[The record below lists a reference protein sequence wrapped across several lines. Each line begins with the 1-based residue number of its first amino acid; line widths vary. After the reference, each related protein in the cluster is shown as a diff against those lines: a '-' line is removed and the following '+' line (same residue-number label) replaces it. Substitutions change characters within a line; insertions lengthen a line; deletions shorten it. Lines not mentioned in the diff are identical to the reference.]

1 MIYIDNRQ
9 DKIKVTEELIKN
21 LEEII
26 AFTLKEEGV
35 SIPYEVSVVLVD
47 NSNIKEIN
55 LQNRGVNRETDVL
68 SFPLLEYPEGKVY
81 ADIYKQKTFT
91 QEFLDGED
99 LVLGDIVLSLE
110 KAMKQSLD
118 YGHSF
123 MREAC
128 YLTVHSV
135 LHLLGYDHMK
145 EDEKNIMR
153 LREESVLNAFNLS
166 RA

>member
-1 MIYIDNRQ
+1 MIYIDDRQ
-9 DKIKVTEELIKN
+9 DKITVTEELIDN
-21 LEEII
+21 LQDVI
-26 AFTLKEEGV
+26 AFTLKEEDVTV
-35 SIPYEVSVVLVD
+35 SYEVSVILVD
-47 NSNIKEIN
+47 NSYIKDIN
-55 LQNRGVNRETDVL
+55 RENRGIDRETDVL

-81 ADIYKQKTFT
+81 SDIYKGKNFSP
-91 QEFLDGED
+91 EFLDGKD

-110 KAMKQSLD
+110 KAMEQSLD

-145 EDEKNIMR
+145 EEEKNIMR
-153 LREESVLNAFNLS
+153 LREESVLDAFKLS